1 MLYTAIKHP
10 HVLFALLSV
19 LLFNFRFWRY
29 FKGERPKWAR
39 ILPHILDTLFL
50 ISGIALAVLGRINP
64 ISTGGSWLGVKL
76 LLLLFYIFFGILAMR
91 QSRVDSVRYINY
103 ILANIMVVGML
114 YFALIKPIIF

>member
-29 FKGERPKWAR
+29 FKGERPKWTR

-91 QSRVDSVRYINY
+91 QSRVDSVRYINS

>member
-29 FKGERPKWAR
+29 FKGERPKWTR